1 MNEIDIETILYEA
14 LQDEEEFP
22 EITNVR
28 TFNEAALLT
37 RNRGVVI
44 TTKDGS
50 QFELTIVQRR

>member
-1 MNEIDIETILYEA
+1 MNDIDIETILYEA
-14 LQDEEEFP
+14 LQDEDEFP
-22 EITNVR
+22 EVTNVR

-44 TTKDGS
+44 TTEDGS